1 MADYN
6 DIWFIDTTNQARN
19 FKRYIIWFVLLFAI
33 VTIGTIIAVWSMYQP
48 IERYE
53 VLAENPLVK
62 VDEAKATNVNGYIK
76 GRVMNATE
84 TEIKGKYIKFTF
96 YTENDVEL
104 GSEYVEIGALQPAE
118 TKTYEAKFRFS
129 NVERFVA
136 TISDNKE

>member
-1 MADYN
+1 MVKIFVYGTLRKGVYN
-6 DIWFIDTTNQARN
+6 
-19 FKRYIIWFVLLFAI
+19 Y
-33 VTIGTIIAVWSMYQP
+33 
-48 IERYE
+48 ERY
-53 VLAENPLVK
+53 LK
-62 VDEAKATNVNGYIK
+62 GKDTYRYNGYIK